1 MKLLFATMA
10 IILFS
15 GVFAAAGT
23 QNGKQVKVL
32 VNKPKTVNGIKIKF
46 IEVVDDSRCPTDT
59 ECIWAGNAR
68 IKLQLSKNGK
78 RSRLVEL
85 NTGQG
90 DTSAVY
96 EGVKIELV
104 DLNPK
109 PATNIRINRNGYT
122 ATLAVSKAARR

>member
-1 MKLLFATMA
+1 MKLLFATIA
-10 IILFS
+10 LVLFS
-15 GVFAAAGT
+15 GVFAVAEA
-23 QNGKQVKVL
+23 QNAKQVKVL

-46 IEVVDDSRCPTDT
+46 IEVMDDSRCPTDA

-68 IKLQLSKNGK
+68 IKLQLAKNGK
-78 RSRLVEL
+78 RSKLVEL

-90 DTSAVY
+90 STSAVY

-104 DLNPK
+104 GLDPK

-122 ATLAVSKAARR
+122 ATLAVSRAARR